1 MNYIATLTLNGAVIM
16 RRRARTRQ
24 EAIDAVGGIAG
35 PGYRI
40 DVEHVGCWH
49 D

>member
-24 EAIDAVGGIAG
+24 EAIEAVGGIAG

-40 DVEHVGCWH
+40 EVERAGVLA
-49 D
+49 